1 MGGGRPALFADI
13 SESRIARIQRIPI
26 NNRPRKLLPSLNPK
40 QHDNRKDPNQDHRAT
55 ANC

>member
-1 MGGGRPALFADI
+1 MGGGRPAMFADI